1 MHQNDILGDVA
12 SILDE
17 DVAASTE
24 YKYNLLRNR
33 FKMTSSL
40 RYSHDQLFRLERKLC
55 NPFSPKEYL
64 FSYQGSM
71 YKLPMI

>member
-24 YKYNLLRNR
+24 YKYNLSRNGLN
-33 FKMTSSL
+33 MTSSL
-40 RYSHDQLFRLERKLC
+40 RYSHDQLFLLERKL
-55 NPFSPKEYL
+55 
-64 FSYQGSM
+64 
-71 YKLPMI
+71 

>member
-1 MHQNDILGDVA
+1 MHPNDILDAVA

-17 DVAASTE
+17 DVAAST
-24 YKYNLLRNR
+24 KLRNS

-40 RYSHDQLFRLERKLC
+40 RYVRDQLFRLGRKLC
-55 NPFSPKEYL
+55 NPFSSKEHL

-71 YKLPMI
+71 DGTSVL